1 MRRLFL
7 CTLTLLLL
15 FTSQPAVACGG
26 GFGQGVTINPSQK
39 IVLTYRG
46 GVETYIFKPHFCGNS
61 TEFGLILPLP
71 STLTQNPTLGDSDL
85 VSQLEVLTAP
95 RVETVEVCASRGLPG
110 MGGSKSADGNGS
122 QLAGSVYDGVDV
134 ISTGQVGQFQWQL
147 LKADSA
153 TNFTDWLDANQFPY
167 PASAQAAFDYYV
179 QAGWYFVAFSVTAG
193 ANAPPSGY
201 RLCGDFGPIQ
211 LSFSTSQAVIPAR
224 IAAASDTQ
232 YSFTWRIFTVSDH
245 ELNASKSSTSA
256 SVTQS
261 LRFADALTTDNLT
274 QEPMVA
280 KIGSASEW
288 LTETDL
294 SFYSGSLTQ
303 DIWLTQPPADTALRR
318 TEYVEKEVT
327 CGVIGCSL
335 SGSRGQ
341 TGGRIAGLLAIASM
355 VLLVGARH
363 WLRRART

>member
-7 CTLTLLLL
+7 CTLSLLLL
-15 FTSQPAVACGG
+15 FTSLPTYACGG

-39 IVLTYRG
+39 IVLTFRG
-46 GVETYIFKPHFCGNS
+46 GVETYIFKPHFCGSS
-61 TEFGLILPLP
+61 TDFGLILPVP

-85 VSQLEVLTAP
+85 VSELEAITAP
-95 RVETVEVCASRGLPG
+95 RVETVEVCASRGF
-110 MGGSKSADGNGS
+110 GSGSSKGDDSNGS
-122 QLAGSVYDGVDV
+122 QLAGSVGDGVNV

-153 TNFTDWLDANQFPY
+153 TSFTDWLDANQFPY
-167 PASAQAAFDYYV
+167 PASAQPAFDHYV

-201 RLCGDFGPIQ
+201 KLCGDFGPIQ
-211 LSFSTSQAVIPAR
+211 LSFPTSQAVIPAR
-224 IAAASDTQ
+224 IAAASDTS
-232 YSFTWRIFTVSDH
+232 YSFTWRLFTVSSH
-245 ELNASKSSTSA
+245 ELA

-261 LRFADALTTDNLT
+261 LRFAGALTTDNLT

-280 KIGSASEW
+280 KIGSAGDW

-335 SGSRGQ
+335 SRNHGQ
-341 TGGRIAGLLAIASM
+341 TGGRIAGLLAIASV

-363 WLRRART
+363 GLRRART